1 MDNTITRVST
11 KTHTRRL
18 GRRHYQERIKRRE
31 KQVAAER
38 QVIKEQQDVQL
49 EKEFEIGMF
58 TVRTANETM
67 RQAALIKEPAKL
79 YDEFWYEGEM
89 GCLFADSNVG
99 KSVLAVQIANDIA
112 RRGMKVL
119 YFDFELSM
127 KQFENRY
134 KDVQDGTP
142 YKFPENFYRL
152 SMNGLRVTC
161 KADELADKIIEHIK
175 KCVKEINAKVI
186 IIDNLTWIVNTGK
199 SVQKAGELMKSLDA
213 LKREYGLSM
222 LILAH
227 TTKRNMSKPITQ
239 NDLGGSKMIYNF
251 IDSAFAIG
259 MSAKDTKIRYV
270 KQMKV
275 RYSEMKYG
283 SDNVML
289 CTIDKKDKFLQF
301 LTEGYD
307 EESNHLKKLKAQDKQ
322 AVVAQIKVLRA
333 EGKSYR
339 DIAKILGMSSSTVER
354 WDKE

>member
-1 MDNTITRVST
+1 MSNTITSVST
-11 KTHTRRL
+11 KTYATRRRVKPNL
-18 GRRHYQERIKRRE
+18 ERIRRR
-31 KQVAAER
+31 KQQVVLER
-38 QVIKEQQDVQL
+38 QVTIEQQEAQL
-49 EKEFEIGMF
+49 EKEFEVGMF
-58 TVRTANETM
+58 TVRSANETM
-67 RQAALIKEPAKL
+67 RQAALMKEPTKL
-79 YDEFWYEGEM
+79 YNEYWYEGEM

-119 YFDFELSM
+119 YFDFELSD
-127 KQFENRY
+127 KQFECRY
-134 KDVQDGTP
+134 RDAKDGTP
-142 YKFPENFYRL
+142 YTFPEIFYRVC
-152 SMNGLRVTC
+152 MNGLRVSC
-161 KADELADKIIEHIK
+161 KAGELADRIIEHIE
-175 KCVKEINAKVI
+175 KCVKETNAKVI

-199 SVQKAGELMKSLDA
+199 SPQKAGDLMKSLDIM
-213 LKREYGLSM
+213 KKEYGLSM

-227 TTKRNMSKPITQ
+227 TTKRNMSKSITQ

-259 MSAKDTKIRYV
+259 LSAKDPKIRYV

-289 CTIDKKDKFLQF
+289 CVIDKKDKFLQF

-322 AVVAQIKVLRA
+322 ATIAQIKALRA

-339 DIAKILGMSSSTVER
+339 DIAKTLGISSSTAER